1 VTFGF
6 MHYVDP
12 FACTR
17 PYSELDLLSIL
28 FSCTRIQL
36 SRSRARG
43 VKDAQAAAEAEA
55 GAALIVGQPSEGVA
69 NAGADGELA
78 DEAIAQKLMFEAE
91 PVKPA
96 SP

>member
-1 VTFGF
+1 MICPLV
-6 MHYVDP
+6 
-12 FACTR
+12 
-17 PYSELDLLSIL
+17 
-28 FSCTRIQL
+28 QL

-43 VKDAQAAAEAEA
+43 VKDALAAAEAEA
-55 GAALIVGQPSEGVA
+55 GAALVVGQPNEGVA

-96 SP
+96 AP